1 MSQKVK
7 WNQLLRARDALNLIQ
22 DHASFTSHFNYSVS
36 DWKEIV
42 DFTKLKIK
50 KELLTHL
57 YYDTVQFSLNESLD
71 EFLNRHTK

>member
-1 MSQKVK
+1 VK
-7 WNQLLRARDALNLIQ
+7 WNQLLRERDALNAIK
-22 DHASFTSHFNYSVS
+22 DPASFVKHFNYSVS

-50 KELLTHL
+50 KELLTYL
-57 YYDTVQFSLNESLD
+57 YYDNEQFSLNESLD